1 MKLHFSIEY
10 LTHWGEDVRVSLTLV
25 DAKGRTQTQT
35 YPMETRDGHRW
46 TGEVLI
52 TDGRIRSF
60 HYHYSVYKEGRKFR
74 TEWDFVPRRFRADIT
89 KTYLFRDAWQ
99 DVPLLSHLY
108 TSAFTQCVRPHT
120 AETEG
125 LPYFNST
132 LMLKVSAPQLE
143 EGQALALLGNQPA
156 LGEWNPNFA
165 FRMKETGLYEWS
177 VTLSAAGVTFPMEYK
192 YVVIDAKTGD
202 FVAWEGGE
210 NRVLPISGV
219 AKDEVVVISDPP
231 LRIRGNRWKAAG
243 VVIPVFSL
251 RSEGSCGVGD
261 FGDLKA
267 MVDWTVLTRMRV
279 IQLLPVYDTTIH
291 KNWLDSYP
299 YNSISIYALHPQY
312 VDLRQLPKL
321 ADEKEMAEYEERRVA
336 LNALPQVDYE
346 AVSALKQ
353 EYLHAVFRR
362 EGKEMLSSERFTA
375 FFKRNEDWLVPYAAF
390 CVLRDRFGTADFHAW
405 PEYAEYRTED
415 VRAFCRPSAPAYEEV
430 SYYYYVQF
438 CLHEQLLAASD
449 YARAKGII
457 LKGDIPIGI
466 SRNSVEAWKEPHYFN
481 LNGQAGAP
489 PDDFSVNGQN
499 WGLPTYNWDVMEK
512 DGYAWWMKRFH
523 KMAEYFDA
531 YRIDHILGFFRIW
544 EIPMHAV
551 HGLLGQF
558 VPALP
563 MTREEIESYGLAFRE
578 DFFLKP
584 YIHEYFL
591 GQIFGP
597 HTDYVKQTF
606 IEPTD
611 TWEVYRMRPEFDTQR
626 KVEAYFAGKT
636 DDDSIWIRDGLYAL
650 ISDVLFVPDR
660 NNPHEYHPRI
670 GVQHDYIYRALND
683 WEKAAFNRLYDQYY
697 YHRHNDFWGQQAM
710 KKLPQLTQST
720 RMLVCGEDLGMI
732 PDCVA
737 WVMNDLRI
745 LSLEIQRM
753 PKDPKQEFG
762 HTDWYPYRSVCTIS
776 THDMST
782 LRGWWE
788 EDFQQ
793 TQRYYNTMLGHYGAA
808 PATATPE
815 LCEEV
820 VRNHLHSNS
829 ILCILS
835 LQDWMSMDGKWR
847 NPNVQEE
854 RINIP
859 ANPRHYWRW
868 RMHLTLEQLM
878 KAESLNE
885 KIRSMIESTG
895 R

>member
-489 PDDFSVNGQN
+489 PDDFSANGQN
-499 WGLPTYNWDVMEK
+499 WGLPTYNWDVMEQ
-512 DGYAWWMKRFH
+512 DGYAWWMKRFR
-523 KMAEYFDA
+523 KMSEYFDA

-544 EIPMHAV
+544 EIPMHSV

-563 MTREEIESYGLAFRE
+563 MTREEIESYGLGFRPE
-578 DFFLKP
+578 FLKP

-591 GQIFGP
+591 GQMFGP

-626 KVEAYFAGKT
+626 KVEAYFDGKT
-636 DDDSIWIRDGLYAL
+636 DDDSVWIRDGLYAL

-660 NNPHEYHPRI
+660 NDPSKYHPRI
-670 GVQHDYIYRALND
+670 GVQHDYIYRSLND

-732 PDCVA
+732 PACVA
-737 WVMNDLRI
+737 WVMNELRI

-753 PKDPKQEFG
+753 PKDPSQEFG
-762 HTDWYPYRSVCTIS
+762 HPEWYPYRSVCTIS

-788 EDFQQ
+788 EDAQQ
-793 TQRYYNTMLGHYGAA
+793 TQRYYNHALGHYGTA
-808 PATATPE
+808 PAVATPE
-815 LCEEV
+815 LCEQV
-820 VRNHLHSNS
+820 VRAHLTSNS
-829 ILCILS
+829 MLSILS
-835 LQDWMSMDGKWR
+835 FQDWMSVDGQLR
-847 NPNVQEE
+847 NPNVAEE
-854 RINIP
+854 RINVP
-859 ANPRHYWRW
+859 ANPRHYWRY

-878 KAESLNE
+878 AADDLNN
-885 KIRSMIESTG
+885 KIRQMIADSG